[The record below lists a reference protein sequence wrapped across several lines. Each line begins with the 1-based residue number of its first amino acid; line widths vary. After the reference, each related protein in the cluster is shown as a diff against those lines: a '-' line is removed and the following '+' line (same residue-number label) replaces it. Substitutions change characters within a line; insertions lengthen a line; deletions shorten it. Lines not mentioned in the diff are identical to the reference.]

1 MVTVPPCLDALLV
14 HIKKTNFQALF
25 QYLSV
30 QAITTI
36 SRTGGHGWH
45 IVNGKLEVTW
55 TDGFFMPQELVEIQ
69 IKQEDDYEEYPELED
84 LNDADVSELDI
95 QCHSK

>member
-1 MVTVPPCLDALLV
+1 
-14 HIKKTNFQALF
+14 
-25 QYLSV
+25 
-30 QAITTI
+30 
-36 SRTGGHGWH
+36 
-45 IVNGKLEVTW
+45 VTW